1 MVGEIEI
8 TADNR
13 SVINPTAEE
22 LSMGP
27 LLREAHS
34 SVAHKKLPKRRS
46 DAIGAI
52 GGHCCLAVVISC
64 LAVVIVLIFASAL
77 WAGPGPPARAR
88 GAARAACLP
97 TILWRKKVFLIY

>member
-13 SVINPTAEE
+13 GVINPTAEE

-52 GGHCCLAVVISC
+52 GGHCWRLAVVISPR
-64 LAVVIVLIFASAL
+64 SY
-77 WAGPGPPARAR
+77 RSS
-88 GAARAACLP
+88 
-97 TILWRKKVFLIY
+97 

>member
-52 GGHCCLAVVISC
+52 GGHCCLAVVIS
-64 LAVVIVLIFASAL
+64 
-77 WAGPGPPARAR
+77 PRAEEATEVH
-88 GAARAACLP
+88 GLLQAEGSCCSCSTTSTSNCHLQ
-97 TILWRKKVFLIY
+97 

>member
-13 SVINPTAEE
+13 GVINPTAEE

-52 GGHCCLAVVISC
+52 GGHCCLAVVIS
-64 LAVVIVLIFASAL
+64 
-77 WAGPGPPARAR
+77 PAEATEVH
-88 GAARAACLP
+88 GLLQGEGSTSNCHLQ
-97 TILWRKKVFLIY
+97 

>member
-64 LAVVIVLIFASAL
+64 LA
-77 WAGPGPPARAR
+77 WQ
-88 GAARAACLP
+88 
-97 TILWRKKVFLIY
+97 

>member
-1 MVGEIEI
+1 VVGEIEI

-52 GGHCCLAVVISC
+52 GGHCCLAVVISPRR
-64 LAVVIVLIFASAL
+64 SYRSP
-77 WAGPGPPARAR
+77 WTSTSR
-88 GAARAACLP
+88 GQL
-97 TILWRKKVFLIY
+97 LQLQHHQH

>member
-34 SVAHKKLPKRRS
+34 SVAHKKLPKRRF

-52 GGHCCLAVVISC
+52 GGHCCLANE
-64 LAVVIVLIFASAL
+64 
-77 WAGPGPPARAR
+77 PARIEKLEEQLLLSNSLAEIH
-88 GAARAACLP
+88 P
-97 TILWRKKVFLIY
+97 EKVEFPGSSTW

>member
-1 MVGEIEI
+1 MCTWLHRVKRASNISKHRPRTAHSRAECSAVVGEIEI

-13 SVINPTAEE
+13 GVINPTAEE

-27 LLREAHS
+27 LLREARS

-52 GGHCCLAVVISC
+52 GGHCCLAVVISPR
-64 LAVVIVLIFASAL
+64 SY
-77 WAGPGPPARAR
+77 RSS
-88 GAARAACLP
+88 
-97 TILWRKKVFLIY
+97 